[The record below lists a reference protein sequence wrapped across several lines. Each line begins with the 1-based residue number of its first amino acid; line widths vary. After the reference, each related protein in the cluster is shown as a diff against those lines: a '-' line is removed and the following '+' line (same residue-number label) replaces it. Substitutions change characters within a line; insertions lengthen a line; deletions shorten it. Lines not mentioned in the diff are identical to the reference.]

1 IHKMINRHPYNHE
14 EYEIIKDKETVFQA
28 EIRTT
33 LLRNEAGA
41 PDKLILLLQDISYR
55 KKTEEVLR
63 ETQNLYRTII
73 ELSPEGILIAHKGVV
88 LFLNSAMARILDTGN
103 PWEIAGQKFYQVVKR
118 KHLKKVKDALE
129 GVEKNKQTSQ

>member
-1 IHKMINRHPYNHE
+1 
-14 EYEIIKDKETVFQA
+14 
-28 EIRTT
+28 
-33 LLRNEAGA
+33 
-41 PDKLILLLQDISYR
+41 
-55 KKTEEVLR
+55 
-63 ETQNLYRTII
+63 

-129 GVEKNKQTSQ
+129 GVEKNKQTSQVIDFQIESMGEVVKAVSMIASPIVYDGKDCVFLFISDITERISAE